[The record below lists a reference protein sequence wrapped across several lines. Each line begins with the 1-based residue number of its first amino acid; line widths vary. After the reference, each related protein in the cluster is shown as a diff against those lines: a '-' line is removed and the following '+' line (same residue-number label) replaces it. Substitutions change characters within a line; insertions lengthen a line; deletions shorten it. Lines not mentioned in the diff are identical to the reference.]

1 VPRLRPWHLA
11 FPVYCSCLVSC
22 SSSESADD
30 YRSLIKARDL
40 RRQFRQARMV
50 ARAVKSRYGNFRNQA
65 SATKSEKRA
74 IFAHSARP
82 RREGMFSARAAYAP
96 GNESGLSPRS
106 ESAVPQS

>member
-82 RREGMFSARAAYAP
+82 RREGMFSARAA
-96 GNESGLSPRS
+96 GLSPRS